1 MRAIDLAHPAGAEAR
16 QNGVPANRVTGHEHV
31 GSRRRSMGAHFH
43 GRRLPK
49 LFSRLVVSQQR
60 VNLRSQRPVICT
72 DLGEKGGPVR
82 LRSRERVLK
91 DTVDL
96 PPSLR
101 RHLCHYS
108 SARAEASPL
117 PRVKTVARSECPGRS
132 RRSSR

>member
-1 MRAIDLAHPAGAEAR
+1 
-16 QNGVPANRVTGHEHV
+16 
-31 GSRRRSMGAHFH
+31 MGAHFH